1 MSTQIEL
8 ATRRLFGPN
17 MLGAKNIKFFPGSSR
32 DITAEQ
38 LATEVNKAI
47 SQIEAGAY
55 AIAPSIEEETV

>member
-8 ATRRLFGPN
+8 ATKRLFGAN

-47 SQIEAGAY
+47 SQIEGGAF
-55 AIAPSIEEETV
+55 IVAPAEEETA